1 MSKAYTHSW
10 DDLRLSFLSPLGHL
24 RIDLVAE
31 LRLDL
36 TRVPGEQSKETL
48 CPAIDD
54 IDLMKRDCV
63 DNLLALLNLALR
75 ALHELGLLQVNA
87 FNVWEDAARKRLLTS
102 APIAS

>member
-1 MSKAYTHSW
+1 MRTQHETHSW

-48 CPAIDD
+48 CPAVDD
-54 IDLMKRDCV
+54 IDLVKRNRV
-63 DNLLALLNLALR
+63 DNLLALLNLAFR
-75 ALHELGLLQVNA
+75 ALHELGLSQMNT
-87 FNVWEDAARKRLLTS
+87 FNVWEDVAWK
-102 APIAS
+102 